1 VKKKN
6 KSRIVMAL
14 LGLVLVAWGL
24 FYFLQ
29 DKPRHFFKR
38 KAKVAESGID
48 TADAN
53 RKAMFYSLDT
63 FFENKSISQG
73 FSGSVLI
80 ALKGKPVYE
89 KCFGYCDYRTKNR
102 MEDTAA
108 FQLASVT
115 KTLTATAAL
124 WCIEQNMFGL
134 EDTLQKFFPKFPY
147 RGIRV
152 KDLLCH
158 RSGLSNYIYFLSGK
172 CKSDEY
178 FTNREV
184 IEYMIAQKPPLN
196 AKPDV
201 RFEYCNTNYMLLA
214 AIIEQV
220 SGQAFKAFMHDNFF
234 EPLGMKH
241 TFIYDHENALDRKIA
256 QSYNSKWEIQDDDC
270 FDGVTGDK
278 GCYSTAADLF
288 TWDRAF
294 YEGKLL
300 SQEMMK
306 EAYSPRS
313 FEKPG
318 KRNYGYGW
326 RLAQQPD
333 STYLVYHNGW
343 WHGNNTVF
351 YRHIQDSSCVIIL
364 SNKYAR
370 SVYDVN
376 PVWGILYPK
385 NSLDSNED

>member
-1 VKKKN
+1 MKKKN
-6 KSRIVMAL
+6 RKWIGVVV
-14 LGLVLVAWGL
+14 LGLVVAWGV

-38 KAKVAESGID
+38 KANVVKIEGID
-48 TADAN
+48 TADVL

-63 FFENKSISQG
+63 FFENKSVQQG

-80 ALKGKPVYE
+80 ALKGKLVYE

-102 MEDTAA
+102 MEDTAS

-115 KTLTATAAL
+115 KTLTATAVL
-124 WCIEQNMFGL
+124 WCIEQNKFGL
-134 EDTLQKFFPKFPY
+134 EDTLQKFFPLFPY
-147 RGIRV
+147 RNVRV

-158 RSGLSNYIYFLSGK
+158 RSGLPNYIYFLSEK
-172 CKSDEY
+172 CSKGTY
-178 FTNREV
+178 FTNRQV
-184 IEYMIAQKPPLN
+184 IDYMMEQKPALN

-214 AIIEQV
+214 AIVEQV
-220 SGQAFKAFMHDNFF
+220 SGQSFKVFMHDNFF

-241 TFIYDHENALDRKIA
+241 TFIYDHENDLDRTVA
-256 QSYNSKWEIQDDDC
+256 QSYNSKWEIQADDC

-288 TWDRAF
+288 IWDRAF

-300 SQEMMK
+300 SQAMMA

-326 RLAQQPD
+326 RLAEQPD

-364 SNKYAR
+364 SNKYSR

-376 PVWGILYPK
+376 PIWQILYPK
-385 NSLDSNED
+385 SLLDGQEE

>member
-1 VKKKN
+1 VGKKY
-6 KSRIVMAL
+6 KSRIVIAL
-14 LGLVLVAWGL
+14 LGLVIGASCWY
-24 FYFLQ
+24 YFLQ
-29 DKPRHFFKR
+29 DKPHHLFKSGE
-38 KAKVAESGID
+38 KVVKVAID
-48 TADAN
+48 TAEAN

-63 FFENKSISQG
+63 FFENNSINKG

-80 ALKGKPVYE
+80 ALKGKPIYE

-158 RSGLSNYIYFLSGK
+158 RSGLPNYIYFLSGK
-172 CKSDEY
+172 CAADSY
-178 FTNREV
+178 FTNSEV
-184 IEYMIAQKPPLN
+184 IEYMIAQKPLLN

-220 SGQAFKAFMHDNFF
+220 SGKPFKSFMHDNFF

-241 TFIYDHENALDRKIA
+241 TFIYDHKNILDRKIA
-256 QSYNSKWEIQDDDC
+256 QSYNSKWEIQSDDC

-288 TWDRAF
+288 IWDRAF
-294 YEGKLL
+294 YDGKLL
-300 SQEMMK
+300 SQQMMK

-326 RLAQQPD
+326 RLLQQSD

-351 YRHIQDSSCVIIL
+351 WRNIEDSAAVIIL
-364 SNKYAR
+364 SNKFAR
-370 SVYDVN
+370 SVYDIQ
-376 PVWGILYPK
+376 PVWNILYPQRG
-385 NSLDSNED
+385 LDSGDE